1 MVVLT
6 IIDIL
11 LSVQEPSW
19 DLVVSWVLH
28 DLDNSFQFFLGQF
41 TSSLVQINISLLTNQ
56 VGVSTTDT
64 SDGGQ
69 SVDNLDVTINVGVQQ
84 TVKIMGIKMLVKFDD
99 SQSEGDNGGKPINT
113 KCFSLLRLC
122 SLVL

>member
-6 IIDIL
+6 IVDIL
-11 LSVQEPSW
+11 LSVQEPGW

-84 TVKIMGIKMLVKFDD
+84 TVKIFNELKLLVKLNGLLTWDTI
-99 SQSEGDNGGKPINT
+99 QS
-113 KCFSLLRLC
+113 
-122 SLVL
+122 V